1 MTDPPQPQRLV
12 VHVVRDSDEN
22 IEKSQR
28 KMDKHDMMPYR
39 LFIHDFVTKQ
49 TVTSTRDPAKIQ
61 APTLTKKRHGMDDGY
76 RRIGMGFCG
85 SVWAAEPGSDDVCAI
100 KREDGGPGRSLWM
113 DYLMHREVFK
123 ALVACQSR
131 VSVPRCHLSSEPDED
146 CLIRLY
152 LGRIR
157 WRRGG
162 SKIAPFSLRNDP
174 LHLDQIES
182 LELDFNL
189 YAMILAEALADL
201 YWRAHVDAKD
211 VEFVLASPWEGD
223 TIHDEGAVGRPAR
236 IHSVYLGEHAV
247 WILDIDCCRDM
258 QMDVQGVQQAMEAFY
273 QNDPY
278 FPRPGGRTSME
289 QTLWTIFRDHFLQTS
304 EDIIGRGSPEADLPA
319 LWVDLVEIEGSY
331 RAKLRR
337 HL

>member
-1 MTDPPQPQRLV
+1 MEGRADRYGWTISCTGRSSRPWSLANLGSVYQDA
-12 VHVVRDSDEN
+12 
-22 IEKSQR
+22 
-28 KMDKHDMMPYR
+28 
-39 LFIHDFVTKQ
+39 TC
-49 TVTSTRDPAKIQ
+49 TSSK
-61 APTLTKKRHGMDDGY
+61 
-76 RRIGMGFCG
+76 RIGHGGKDRLPKF
-85 SVWAAEPGSDDVCAI
+85 PKDYR
-100 KREDGGPGRSLWM
+100 KRCN
-113 DYLMHREVFK
+113 
-123 ALVACQSR
+123 ALVAGRIPSFQKTVRDWLITRYCPKDLRPSIR
-131 VSVPRCHLSSEPDED
+131 SSEPDED